1 MDINNTLRQL
11 GFSEIESIV
20 YLSLLQSGGDYVSTL
35 AKRTKQGRVGLYY
48 TLDTLQKKSLVSVVK
63 RHGAKFFV
71 PEKPERIVNIERER
85 LNLSEMILP
94 SLKTLVHAEAF
105 RPAFTLIDDE
115 KDIDE
120 FLSELAKSEEVLS
133 YANMHV
139 WYENEKERLLKFL
152 EKILKKAK
160 KTQFI
165 LPYHEETQTLFRN
178 LSKKYPHLSLVTI
191 EEGQF
196 PFRYD
201 IFITESVVGLFFF
214 EDGEFRAI
222 RIASR
227 EYADSQRAIFYLAW
241 LGGTG
246 FVTS

>member
-1 MDINNTLRQL
+1 MDITTTLRQL
-11 GFSEIESIV
+11 GFSESESLV

-48 TLDTLQKKSLVSVVK
+48 TLDTLMQKKLVTVAK
-63 RHGAKFFV
+63 RHGAKFFI
-71 PEKPERIVNIERER
+71 PEKPERIVNIEREK

-120 FLSELAKSEEVLS
+120 FLHELSHSEEVLS
-133 YANMHV
+133 YANMSV
-139 WYENEKERLLKFL
+139 WYMSNKEKLLKFL
-152 EKILKKAK
+152 ERILKHTK
-160 KTQFI
+160 KTQLI
-165 LPYHEETQTLFRN
+165 LPYHEETQTLFRD
-178 LSKKYPHLSLVTI
+178 LAKKYSHLSLVTI

-201 IFITESVVGLFFF
+201 IFITENVVGLFFF

-241 LGGTG
+241 LGATG

>member
-1 MDINNTLRQL
+1 MDLHTSLKGL

-48 TLDTLQKKSLVSVVK
+48 TLDILQKKWLISVVK

-105 RPAFTLIDDE
+105 RPAFTLIDDK

-120 FLSELAKSEEVLS
+120 FLDELASSEEVLS
-133 YANMHV
+133 YANMRIWHQ
-139 WYENEKERLLKFL
+139 NDNERLLRFL

-165 LPYHEETQTLFRN
+165 LPFQEETQELFRN
-178 LSKKYPHLSLVTI
+178 FSKKYTHLSLVTI
-191 EEGQF
+191 EESQF

>member
-1 MDINNTLRQL
+1 M
-11 GFSEIESIV
+11 
-20 YLSLLQSGGDYVSTL
+20 
-35 AKRTKQGRVGLYY
+35 
-48 TLDTLQKKSLVSVVK
+48 
-63 RHGAKFFV
+63 
-71 PEKPERIVNIERER
+71 NIERER

-105 RPAFTLIDDE
+105 RPAFTLIDDK

-120 FLSELAKSEEVLS
+120 FLDELANSEEVLS
-133 YANMHV
+133 YANMRIWHQ
-139 WYENEKERLLKFL
+139 NDNERLLRFL

-165 LPYHEETQTLFRN
+165 LPFQEETQELFRN
-178 LSKKYPHLSLVTI
+178 FSKKYPHLSLVTI
-191 EEGQF
+191 EESQF

>member
-1 MDINNTLRQL
+1 MDTHNTLKQL

-48 TLDTLQKKSLVSVVK
+48 TLDILVQKKLVTVVK
-63 RHGAKFFV
+63 RHGAKFFI

-105 RPAFTLIDDE
+105 RPAFTLLDE
-115 KDIDE
+115 KDDIDT
-120 FLSELAKSEEVLS
+120 FLDELTHSEEVLS
-133 YANMHV
+133 YANMTV
-139 WYENEKERLLKFL
+139 WYKADKDRLLKFL
-152 EKILKKAK
+152 ERILKKTK
-160 KTQFI
+160 KTQLI
-165 LPYHEETQTLFRN
+165 LPYHEETQTLFRH
-178 LSKKYPHLSLVTI
+178 LAKKYSHLSLVTI

-201 IFITESVVGLFFF
+201 IFITENVVGLFFF

-241 LGGTG
+241 LGATG

>member
-1 MDINNTLRQL
+1 MDIHSSLKQL

-48 TLDTLQKKSLVSVVK
+48 TLDTLQKKGLVSVVK
-63 RHGAKFFV
+63 RHGTKFFV

-105 RPAFTLIDDE
+105 RPAFTLIDDK

-120 FLSELAKSEEVLS
+120 FLHELAQSEEVLS

-139 WYENEKERLLKFL
+139 WYESDRERLLKFL
-152 EKILKKAK
+152 EKILEKAR

-165 LPYHEETQTLFRN
+165 LPYHEETQTMFRD

>member
-1 MDINNTLRQL
+1 M
-11 GFSEIESIV
+11 
-20 YLSLLQSGGDYVSTL
+20 
-35 AKRTKQGRVGLYY
+35 
-48 TLDTLQKKSLVSVVK
+48 
-63 RHGAKFFV
+63 
-71 PEKPERIVNIERER
+71 NIEKER

-94 SLKTLVHAEAF
+94 SLKTLVHTEAF
-105 RPAFTLIDDE
+105 RPAFTLIDERGDIE
-115 KDIDE
+115 K
-120 FLSELAKSEEVLS
+120 FLEEISLSEEVLS
-133 YANMHV
+133 YANMYV
-139 WYENEKERLLKFL
+139 WYLKNQPQLLKFL

-165 LPYHEETQTLFRN
+165 LPYYEETQTLFRDF
-178 LSKKYPHLSLVTI
+178 SAKYPHLSLVTI

>member
-1 MDINNTLRQL
+1 MDIQSSLKQL

-48 TLDTLQKKSLVSVVK
+48 TLDALCEKWLVSTVK
-63 RHGAKFFV
+63 RHGAKFFI

-105 RPAFTLIDDE
+105 RPAFTLIDDK
-115 KDIDE
+115 KDIEE
-120 FLSELAKSEEVLS
+120 FLHELSQSEEVLS
-133 YANMHV
+133 YANMSL
-139 WYENEKERLLKFL
+139 WYKTDERQLLTFL
-152 EKILKKAK
+152 EKILKNAR

-165 LPYHEETQTLFRN
+165 LPYHEETQSMFRN

>member
-1 MDINNTLRQL
+1 M
-11 GFSEIESIV
+11 
-20 YLSLLQSGGDYVSTL
+20 
-35 AKRTKQGRVGLYY
+35 
-48 TLDTLQKKSLVSVVK
+48 
-63 RHGAKFFV
+63 
-71 PEKPERIVNIERER
+71 
-85 LNLSEMILP
+85 
-94 SLKTLVHAEAF
+94 
-105 RPAFTLIDDE
+105 
-115 KDIDE
+115 
-120 FLSELAKSEEVLS
+120 
-133 YANMHV
+133 
-139 WYENEKERLLKFL
+139 
-152 EKILKKAK
+152 
-160 KTQFI
+160 
-165 LPYHEETQTLFRN
+165 
-178 LSKKYPHLSLVTI
+178 TI

>member
-1 MDINNTLRQL
+1 MDIHNTLRQL

-120 FLSELAKSEEVLS
+120 FLAELAKSEEVLS

-214 EDGEFRAI
+214 EGGEFRAI

>member
-1 MDINNTLRQL
+1 
-11 GFSEIESIV
+11 
-20 YLSLLQSGGDYVSTL
+20 
-35 AKRTKQGRVGLYY
+35 
-48 TLDTLQKKSLVSVVK
+48 
-63 RHGAKFFV
+63 
-71 PEKPERIVNIERER
+71 
-85 LNLSEMILP
+85 MILP

-105 RPAFTLIDDE
+105 RPAFTLIDDK

-120 FLSELAKSEEVLS
+120 FLSELSESEEVLS

-139 WYENEKERLLKFL
+139 WYKNNHSQLLKFL
-152 EKILKKAK
+152 EKIFKHAK

-165 LPYHEETQTLFRN
+165 LPYHDDTQTLFREF
-178 LSKKYPHLSLVTI
+178 SKKYSHLSLVTI
-191 EEGQF
+191 EENQF

-241 LGGTG
+241 LG
-246 FVTS
+246 